1 MPKWVTQILAPLAC
15 GVLVLFG
22 FIWLNTLVRSHF
34 RTDSRY
40 RIAFADI
47 ECEPPAGLSRE
58 EFLGEV
64 QYLANWPDEINLLD
78 DGLPARLRLSFTVHP
93 WVESV
98 ERVQITPPRQVR
110 VLLRYRTPV
119 LAVVQPDEKSEAWV
133 PSRDGK
139 AKLPG
144 RAVDRGGVLLPLA
157 ATDPQL
163 PVLYGN
169 VPPPTGRTGQAWGDA
184 GVAAAASVAHLL
196 APHQEQLNLK
206 SFEIVDEVL
215 IVSSGRARIVWGPI
229 NDDASAESKLQAI
242 LDVRAKQGGLDGWEV
257 DVRSPDK
264 PLVRPATRP

>member
-15 GVLVLFG
+15 GVLLLFG
-22 FIWLNTLVRSHF
+22 FIWLNTLVRSQK
-34 RTDSRY
+34 RCV
-40 RIAFADI
+40 AFDDI
-47 ECEPPAGLSRE
+47 ECEPPPGLSRE
-58 EFLGEV
+58 EFLAEV

-78 DGLPARLRLSFTVHP
+78 DGLAARLRLSFAVHP

-110 VLLRYRTPV
+110 VQLRYRTPV
-119 LAVVQPDEKSEAWV
+119 LAVAQPDENGEAWV
-133 PSRDGK
+133 PGRDGK
-139 AKLPG
+139 AKMPG

-157 ATDPQL
+157 AADPHL

-169 VPPPTGRTGQAWGDA
+169 VPPPAGRAGRAWGDP
-184 GVAAAASVAHLL
+184 GVTAAASVAHLL

-206 SFEIVDEVL
+206 SFEIVDGVL
-215 IVSSGRARIVWGPI
+215 ILSDGRTRVVWGAI
-229 NDDASAESKLQAI
+229 DDEVSAESRLQAI
-242 LDVRAKQGGLDGWEV
+242 LDVWGRQGGLDGREV